1 MLTITEHEE
10 LKIKKF
16 MTALNVDYSSIELI
30 SKDNKLYTTKDNME
44 IKELLYYLL
53 LFFPDAH
60 SFTLMKKGSSLNLFV
75 NTFNKRTLINLE
87 IKKDNHYETAQIGN
101 YLFSNVLLKK
111 FIDFL
116 EDKDD
121 MYECKEDLSFPFIGN
136 VQITARVF
144 DKSITIKLKK
154 ESIKKS
160 YILNRNVLYVGEN
173 IFYKARFNV
182 KFYEL
187 DVNEHLKLPVYTQ
200 NIVDEYNK
208 TISKMFS
215 DLSQI
220 TTAVYKTTSIFVELK
235 YTSDDIID
243 IHIPVYFHFSRQCL
257 DNSILNYMVDNY
269 TLFYKPVFN
278 NFIKLVANTTDIDNN
293 YETAEQ
299 FKDYMTMLKMFKI

>member
-10 LKIKKF
+10 LKIKKL
-16 MTALNVDYSSIELI
+16 MTAINVDYSSIELI
-30 SKDNKLYTTKDNME
+30 SKDNKLYTTKNNME
-44 IKELLYYLL
+44 IKELLYYLI

-60 SFTLMKKGSSLNLFV
+60 SFTLIKKGSLLNVFV

-101 YLFSNVLLKK
+101 YVFSNVLLKK

-116 EDKDD
+116 EDKNDL
-121 MYECKEDLSFPFIGN
+121 YECKENLTFPFIGN
-136 VQITARVF
+136 VQINAMVF
-144 DKSITIKLKK
+144 DKSITIKLNK

-160 YILNRNVLYVGEN
+160 YILNRNVLYVGDN
-173 IFYKARFNV
+173 VFYKARCNIKGF
-182 KFYEL
+182 EI
-187 DVNEHLKLPVYTQ
+187 DVTENFKLPVYTQ
-200 NIVDEYNK
+200 NIVDEYNE

-215 DLSQI
+215 ELSQI
-220 TTAVYKTTSIFVELK
+220 TYSGYKNTLVELRFI
-235 YTSDDIID
+235 SDGMVD
-243 IHIPVYFHFSRQCL
+243 IHIPVYFSFLRQYL
-257 DNSILNYMVDNY
+257 DKPILNYIVDNY

-278 NFIKLVANTTDIDNN
+278 NLIKLIANTTDIDNN